1 MALDPVCKVEITA
14 HNSIVDSMLDNLQSL
29 SVIQID
35 PHGIEQWESDK
46 GYIQKTGKH
55 IDELKHELATV
66 GKAISFLDAHALRI
80 SILQKLSM
88 QPDEFT
94 KDELK
99 HFTREEDVEAVKE
112 KALDAEERLAE
123 VESGIRDYTS
133 KVTEL
138 APIINFRASLSSI
151 NATGTVRTVIA
162 RLETEVFQKFYVDF
176 YADSEEDLVVI
187 EEISGG
193 EKTVSEFGDSSLL
206 NDEQREEFSVIYKPE
221 SAVYFCIIYHR
232 DAAQVVEQLEKQYR
246 FEPLLFPDMDQIPAE
261 AIKSFLAEILVLK
274 AKKDTLLSLAS
285 NIAAQIRI
293 LRVYSDYL
301 ETELEKEN
309 AKERFFYTRQVSV
322 IQGWMKKR
330 DIPLLE
336 KTVGVY
342 KEAYITQIE
351 KKEDEVPPVAY
362 RNNSLVSPFETIVNL
377 YSPPNHREVDP
388 TPILAPFYALFF
400 GICLTEAGYGLVI
413 AIISLVGMSL
423 IKTNNGFKKFL
434 RLFLIL
440 GVSTFVIGALIGT
453 VFGINFD
460 LLPEKLAWLR
470 EARYKIM
477 LFDSSKDVL
486 TFFALSLSLGVV
498 HLITG
503 YIIKIYM
510 LIRDGEWI
518 EAVCDH
524 LPWIFLLLAPV
535 PKVLQ
540 KFMPGAREPLD
551 MLFYVLLALW
561 AGIIFLFSERSSL
574 NPIKRIG
581 KGLFTLYGVSGVL
594 GDVLSYS
601 RLLALGLATGVIAG
615 VMNTLAGMVRQI
627 PIVGIVGFVGI
638 LIVGHLFN
646 LFISGLSAFV
656 HSIRLQF
663 MEFFTKF
670 YTGEGVLLSAFS
682 EKRKYTQVKL

>member
-14 HNSIVDSMLDNLQSL
+14 HNSVIDSMLDDLQSL

-35 PHGIEQWESDK
+35 PHGIERWESDK
-46 GYIQKTGKH
+46 ECIQKTGEH
-55 IDELKHELATV
+55 IDELKQELAIV
-66 GKAISFLDAHALRI
+66 GKAISFLDAHAPRI

-94 KDELK
+94 KDELERFSRK
-99 HFTREEDVEAVKE
+99 KDVQTVKE
-112 KALDAEERLAE
+112 KALGAEERLAE
-123 VESGIRDYTS
+123 VESGLRDYTS

-138 APIINFRASLSSI
+138 APIINFRALLSSI
-151 NATGTVRTVIA
+151 NTAGTVRMVIA
-162 RLETEVFQKFYVDF
+162 RLETEAFQKFYD
-176 YADSEEDLVVI
+176 DLDEDLVVV
-187 EEISGG
+187 EEIS
-193 EKTVSEFGDSSLL
+193 TVSRVGDSSLL
-206 NDEQREEFSVIYKPE
+206 NDEQQEEFSAIHKPE
-221 SAVYFCIIYHR
+221 SAVYFGIVYHSE
-232 DAAQVVEQLEKQYR
+232 AAQVVEQLEKQYR
-246 FEPLLFPDMDQIPAE
+246 FEPLSFPDMDQTPAE
-261 AIKSFLAEILVLK
+261 AIKSLLAEILKLK
-274 AKKDTLLSLAS
+274 VKRDTLLSQAS
-285 NIAAQIRI
+285 DIAAEIRM

-309 AKERFFYTRQVSV
+309 AKERFFYTREVSV
-322 IQGWMKKR
+322 IQGWLKKR
-330 DIPLLE
+330 DLALLE
-336 KTVGVY
+336 KTVGAY
-342 KEAYITQIE
+342 KEAHITQIE
-351 KKEDEVPPVAY
+351 KKEAEVPPVAY
-362 RNNSLVSPFETIVNL
+362 RNNNLVSPFEIIVNL

-413 AIISLVGMSL
+413 AIISLIGMNL

-434 RLFLIL
+434 RLFLVL

-460 LLPEKLAWLR
+460 LLPQKLAWLR

-477 LFDSSKDVL
+477 LFDSGKDVL

-540 KFMPGAREPLD
+540 KFMPGARGTLD
-551 MLFYVLLALW
+551 VLFYVLLALW
-561 AGIIFLFSERSSL
+561 AGIILLFSERSSL

-615 VMNTLAGMVRQI
+615 VMNTLAGMVKQI
-627 PIVGIVGFVGI
+627 PIVGIVGFVGV

-670 YTGEGVLLSAFS
+670 YTGEGVLLETFS
-682 EKRKYTQVKL
+682 EKRKYTQVKLQKN

>member
-14 HNSIVDSMLDNLQSL
+14 HNSIIDSMLNSLQSL

-35 PHGIEQWESDK
+35 PHGIERWESDK
-46 GYIQKTGKH
+46 ECIQKTGKY

-66 GKAISFLDAHALRI
+66 NKAISFLDAHAPRL

-94 KDELK
+94 NDELK
-99 HFTREEDVEAVKE
+99 RFARKKDVQAVKE
-112 KALDAEERLAE
+112 KALGAEERLAE
-123 VESGIRDYTS
+123 VESGIKDYTS
-133 KVTEL
+133 KVIEL
-138 APIINFRASLSSI
+138 APIINFRALLSSI
-151 NATGTVRTVIA
+151 DTAGTVRTVIA
-162 RLETEVFQKFYVDF
+162 RLETEAFQKL
-176 YADSEEDLVVI
+176 YAGFDEDLVVV

-193 EKTVSEFGDSSLL
+193 EITVSRIGDSSPL
-206 NDEQREEFSVIYKPE
+206 NDEQQEEFSAIYKPE
-221 SAVYFCIIYHR
+221 RAVYFCIIYHS

-246 FEPLLFPDMDQIPAE
+246 FEPLSFPDMDQTPAE
-261 AIKSFLAEILVLK
+261 AIKSFLAEILKLK
-274 AKKDTLLSLAS
+274 AKKDTLLSQAS
-285 NIAAQIRI
+285 DIASEIRI

-309 AKERFFYTRQVSV
+309 AKERFFYTHEVSV
-322 IQGWMKKR
+322 IHGWLKKR
-330 DIPLLE
+330 DLPLLE
-336 KTVGVY
+336 KTVGAF
-342 KEAYITQIE
+342 KEAHITQIE
-351 KKEDEVPPVAY
+351 KKEDELPPVAY
-362 RNNSLVSPFETIVNL
+362 RNNSLVSPFEIIVNL

-413 AIISLVGMSL
+413 AIISLIGMSL

-434 RLFLIL
+434 KLFLIL

-486 TFFALSLSLGVV
+486 TFFALALSLGVL

-540 KFMPGAREPLD
+540 KFMPGARGTLD
-551 MLFYVLLALW
+551 LLFYVLLALW
-561 AGIIFLFSERSSL
+561 AGIILLFSERSSL

-594 GDVLSYS
+594 GDILSYS

-615 VMNTLAGMVRQI
+615 VMDTLAGMVKQI
-627 PIVGIVGFVGI
+627 PIVGIVGFVGV

-670 YTGEGVLLSAFS
+670 YTGEGELLSTFS
-682 EKRKYTQVKL
+682 EKRKYTQVKLQKN